1 MGVRTPDFRE
11 VHEMQRYLIFRV
23 GQSILAL
30 IGVSMLVF
38 FLTRLS
44 GNMLDIMLPVSIS
57 QKEFEKIEKAW
68 GFDKPM
74 VVQYIIHV
82 KDLLQGDW
90 GESWK
95 WGSGARE
102 IVFEKFPA
110 TLQLA
115 AFTLTISTILGI
127 SIGILAAIKKDT
139 PFDYGG
145 KIVGLL
151 GHSLPSFW
159 LGVVLIWV
167 FAVLLGWL
175 PSSGRGGIAH
185 MIMPAITLGWFNVA
199 ALMRLT
205 RSAMLE
211 ALDSEYVKLARIK
224 GLSEWKVIW
233 KHCLRNA
240 AVAPLTQFGLVA
252 GSLLTGLV
260 VTETVFAWP
269 GTGLLAVEAVQ
280 ARDYQVIQAAV
291 LFMAG
296 IFIVSNLVVDI
307 LYAYLD
313 PRIRYN

>member
-1 MGVRTPDFRE
+1 
-11 VHEMQRYLIFRV
+11 MQRYLIFRI
-23 GQSILAL
+23 GQSVIAL

-44 GNMLDIMLPVSIS
+44 GNVLDLMLPIEATPEDFARV
-57 QKEFEKIEKAW
+57 EKAW
-68 GFDKPM
+68 GLDKPLI
-74 VVQYIIHV
+74 VQYGV
-82 KDLLQGDW
+82 YVGNVLQGDW

-95 WGSGARE
+95 WGSGALE
-102 IVFEKFPA
+102 IVLEKFPA
-110 TLQLA
+110 TVQLA
-115 AFTLTISTILGI
+115 SFTLLVSTALGLGI
-127 SIGILAAIKKDT
+127 GVLVAVKKGS
-139 PFDYGG
+139 PFDWGG
-145 KIVGLL
+145 KVIALL
-151 GHSLPSFW
+151 GQSLPGFW
-159 LGVVLIWV
+159 LGIVLMWV

-175 PSSGRGGIAH
+175 PTSGKGGLSH
-185 MIMPAITLGWFNVA
+185 MIMPAVTLGWFNVA

-211 ALDSEYVKLARIK
+211 VLDSEYVKLARIK

-240 AVAPLTQFGLVA
+240 AIAPLTYFGLVA
-252 GSLLTGLV
+252 GFLLTGSV

-280 ARDYQVIQAAV
+280 ARDYQVVQAVV
-291 LFMAG
+291 LFMAS

-307 LYAYLD
+307 LYAYVD

>member
-1 MGVRTPDFRE
+1 
-11 VHEMQRYLIFRV
+11 MQRYLIFRV

-30 IGVSMLVF
+30 IGVSILVF
-38 FLTRLS
+38 FLAAVSPDDL
-44 GNMLDIMLPVSIS
+44 LDRIPTGVPPD
-57 QKEFEKIEKAW
+57 FELLVKAW
-68 GFDKPM
+68 GLDKPI
-74 VVQYIIHV
+74 VVQYGLYM
-82 KDLLQGDW
+82 KDVLQGDW
-90 GESWK
+90 GQSWK
-95 WGSGARE
+95 WGGGALE
-102 IVFEKFPA
+102 IVLEKFPA
-110 TLQLA
+110 TVQLA
-115 AFTLTISTILGI
+115 AFTLAISTFLGL
-127 SIGILAAIKKDT
+127 SIGTFVAIKKDT
-139 PFDYGG
+139 PFDWGG
-145 KIVGLL
+145 KIITLL
-151 GHSLPSFW
+151 GQSLPSFW
-159 LGVVLIWV
+159 LGIVLMWV

-175 PSSGRGGIAH
+175 PTSGRGGIAH

-199 ALMRLT
+199 ALIRLT

-240 AVAPLTQFGLVA
+240 AIAPLSHFGLVA
-252 GSLLTGLV
+252 GSLLTGLM

-280 ARDYQVIQAAV
+280 ARDDKVAQAVV

-296 IFIVSNLVVDI
+296 IFIVYNLVVDT

>member
-1 MGVRTPDFRE
+1 
-11 VHEMQRYLIFRV
+11 MQRYLIYRV

-30 IGVSMLVF
+30 IGVSILVF

-44 GNMLDIMLPVSIS
+44 GNVLDIYIYPTPADLERV
-57 QKEFEKIEKAW
+57 EKAW
-68 GFDKPM
+68 GLDKPM
-74 VVQYIIHV
+74 VVQYGIYV
-82 KDLLQGDW
+82 KNVLRGDW

-95 WGSGARE
+95 WGSGALE
-102 IVFEKFPA
+102 IVLEKFPA
-110 TLQLA
+110 TVQLA
-115 AFTLTISTILGI
+115 AFTLAISTALGL
-127 SIGILAAIKKDT
+127 SIGTLVAIKKDT
-139 PFDYGG
+139 PFDWGG
-145 KIVGLL
+145 KIITLL
-151 GHSLPSFW
+151 GQSLPSFW
-159 LGVVLIWV
+159 LGIVLMWV

-175 PSSGRGGIAH
+175 PTSGRGGIAH

-240 AVAPLTQFGLVA
+240 AIAPLTHFGLVA
-252 GSLLTGLV
+252 GSLLTSLM

-280 ARDYQVIQAAV
+280 ARDYQVIQAVV

>member
-1 MGVRTPDFRE
+1 MR
-11 VHEMQRYLIFRV
+11 RYLIYRF
-23 GQSILAL
+23 GQSVLAL
-30 IGVSMLVF
+30 IGVSILAFILAHHSVNESVMLAIE
-38 FLTRLS
+38 LTSEDSERL
-44 GNMLDIMLPVSIS
+44 
-57 QKEFEKIEKAW
+57 EKAW
-68 GFDKPM
+68 GLDKPM
-74 VVQYIIHV
+74 VVQYGIYV
-82 KDLLQGDW
+82 KNVLRGDW

-95 WGSGARE
+95 WGSGALE
-102 IVFEKFPA
+102 IVLEKFPA
-110 TLQLA
+110 TVQLA
-115 AFTLTISTILGI
+115 AFTLAISTFLGL
-127 SIGILAAIKKDT
+127 SIGTLVATKKDT
-139 PFDYGG
+139 PFDWGG
-145 KIVGLL
+145 KIITLL
-151 GHSLPSFW
+151 GQSLPSFW
-159 LGVVLIWV
+159 LGIVLMWV

-175 PSSGRGGIAH
+175 PTSGRGGIAH

-240 AVAPLTQFGLVA
+240 AIAPLSHFGLVA

-307 LYAYLD
+307 LCAYLD

>member
-1 MGVRTPDFRE
+1 
-11 VHEMQRYLIFRV
+11 MQRYLVFRI
-23 GQSILAL
+23 GQSIIAL

-44 GNMLDIMLPVSIS
+44 GNVLDLMLPIEATPEDFARV
-57 QKEFEKIEKAW
+57 EKAW
-68 GFDKPM
+68 GLDKPLI
-74 VVQYIIHV
+74 VQYGV
-82 KDLLQGDW
+82 YVGNVLQGDW

-95 WGSGARE
+95 WGSGALE
-102 IVFEKFPA
+102 IVLEKFPA
-110 TLQLA
+110 TVQLA
-115 AFTLTISTILGI
+115 SFTLLVSTALGLGI
-127 SIGILAAIKKDT
+127 GVLVAVKKGS
-139 PFDYGG
+139 PFDWGG
-145 KIVGLL
+145 KVIALL
-151 GHSLPSFW
+151 GQSLPGFW
-159 LGVVLIWV
+159 LGIVLMWV

-175 PSSGRGGIAH
+175 PTSGKGGLSH
-185 MIMPAITLGWFNVA
+185 MIMPAVTLGWFNVA

-211 ALDSEYVKLARIK
+211 VLDSEYVKLARIK

-240 AVAPLTQFGLVA
+240 AIAPLTYFGLVA
-252 GSLLTGLV
+252 GFLLTGSV

-280 ARDYQVIQAAV
+280 ARDYQVVQAVV
-291 LFMAG
+291 LFMAS

-307 LYAYLD
+307 LYAYVD

>member
-1 MGVRTPDFRE
+1 
-11 VHEMQRYLIFRV
+11 MQRYLLFRV
-23 GQSILAL
+23 GQSMVAL

-44 GNMLDIMLPVSIS
+44 GNVLDLMLPI
-57 QKEFEKIEKAW
+57 EATPEDFERVEKAW
-68 GFDKPM
+68 GLDKPM
-74 VVQYIIHV
+74 VVQYLIYARNV
-82 KDLLQGDW
+82 LRGDW

-95 WGSGARE
+95 WGSGALD
-102 IVFEKFPA
+102 IVLEKFPA
-110 TLQLA
+110 TVQLA
-115 AFTLTISTILGI
+115 SFTLAISTFLGV
-127 SIGILAAIKKDT
+127 SIGMLVATKKDT

-145 KIVGLL
+145 KIIALL
-151 GHSLPSFW
+151 GQSLPSFW
-159 LGVVLIWV
+159 LGIVLMWV

-175 PSSGRGGIAH
+175 PTSGKGGLDH

-211 ALDSEYVKLARIK
+211 VLDSEYVKLARIK
-224 GLSEWKVIW
+224 GLPEWKVIW

-240 AVAPLTQFGLVA
+240 AIAPLTYFGLVA
-252 GSLLTGLV
+252 GFLLTGSV

-280 ARDYQVIQAAV
+280 ARDYQVVQAVV
-291 LFMAG
+291 LFMAS
-296 IFIVSNLVVDI
+296 IFIISNLVVDV

>member
-1 MGVRTPDFRE
+1 
-11 VHEMQRYLIFRV
+11 MQRYLMFRF
-23 GQSILAL
+23 GQSIIAL

-44 GNMLDIMLPVSIS
+44 GNVLDLMLPI
-57 QKEFEKIEKAW
+57 EATPEDFERVEKAW
-68 GFDKPM
+68 GLDKPI
-74 VVQYIIHV
+74 VVQYGLYMKNV
-82 KDLLQGDW
+82 LRGDW

-95 WGSGARE
+95 WGSGALE
-102 IVFEKFPA
+102 IVLEKFPA
-110 TLQLA
+110 TVQLA
-115 AFTLTISTILGI
+115 SFTLIVSTTLGTTIGMLVAT
-127 SIGILAAIKKDT
+127 KKDT
-139 PFDYGG
+139 PFDWGG
-145 KIVGLL
+145 KIVALL
-151 GHSLPSFW
+151 GQSLPSFW
-159 LGVVLIWV
+159 LGIVLMWV

-175 PSSGRGGIAH
+175 PTSGRGGIKH

-205 RSAMLE
+205 RSSMLE
-211 ALDSEYVKLARIK
+211 VMDSEYVKLARIK
-224 GLSEWKVIW
+224 GLPEWKVIW

-240 AVAPLTQFGLVA
+240 AIAPLTYFGLVA
-252 GSLLTGLV
+252 GFLLTGSV

-280 ARDYQVIQAAV
+280 ARDYQVVQAVV

-296 IFIVSNLVVDI
+296 IFILANLVVDV

>member
-1 MGVRTPDFRE
+1 
-11 VHEMQRYLIFRV
+11 MQRYLVFRF
-23 GQSILAL
+23 GQSIIAL

-44 GNMLDIMLPVSIS
+44 GNVLDLMLPI
-57 QKEFEKIEKAW
+57 EATPEDFERVEKAW
-68 GFDKPM
+68 GLDKPI
-74 VVQYIIHV
+74 VVQYALYMKNV
-82 KDLLQGDW
+82 LRGDW

-95 WGSGARE
+95 WGAGALE
-102 IVFEKFPA
+102 IVLEKFPA
-110 TLQLA
+110 TVQLA
-115 AFTLTISTILGI
+115 AFTLIVSTTLGLTIGMLVAT
-127 SIGILAAIKKDT
+127 KKDT
-139 PFDYGG
+139 PFDWGG
-145 KIVGLL
+145 KIIALL
-151 GHSLPSFW
+151 GQSLPSFW
-159 LGVVLIWV
+159 LGIVLMWV

-175 PSSGRGGIAH
+175 PTSGRGGITH

-211 ALDSEYVKLARIK
+211 VLDSEYVKLARIK
-224 GLSEWKVIW
+224 GLPEWKVIW

-240 AVAPLTQFGLVA
+240 AIAPLTYFGLVA
-252 GSLLTGLV
+252 GFLLTGSV

-280 ARDYQVIQAAV
+280 ARDYQVVQAVV
-291 LFMAG
+291 LFMAS
-296 IFIVSNLVVDI
+296 IFILSNLIVDI

>member
-1 MGVRTPDFRE
+1 
-11 VHEMQRYLIFRV
+11 MQRYLIFRV

-44 GNMLDIMLPVSIS
+44 GNVLHFNAAPAD
-57 QKEFEKIEKAW
+57 FERVEKAW
-68 GFDKPM
+68 GLDKPM
-74 VVQYIIHV
+74 VVQYGIYV
-82 KDLLQGDW
+82 KNVLQGDW

-95 WGSGARE
+95 WGGGARE

-115 AFTLTISTILGI
+115 AFTLTISTFLGI
-127 SIGILAAIKKDT
+127 SIGILVAIKKDT

-151 GHSLPSFW
+151 GQSLPSFW
-159 LGVVLIWV
+159 LGIVLIWV

-175 PSSGRGGIAH
+175 PTSGRGGIAH

-224 GLSEWKVIW
+224 GLSEWKVFW

-240 AVAPLTQFGLVA
+240 AIAPLTQFGLVA

-280 ARDYQVIQAAV
+280 ARDSQVVQAV
-291 LFMAG
+291 VVFMAS

-307 LYAYLD
+307 LCAYLD
-313 PRIRYN
+313 PRIRYS

>member
-1 MGVRTPDFRE
+1 
-11 VHEMQRYLIFRV
+11 MQRYLIFRF
-23 GQSILAL
+23 GQSIIAL

-44 GNMLDIMLPVSIS
+44 GNVLDLMLPI
-57 QKEFEKIEKAW
+57 EATPEDFERVEKAW
-68 GFDKPM
+68 GLDKPI
-74 VVQYIIHV
+74 VVQYGLYMKNV
-82 KDLLQGDW
+82 LRGDW

-95 WGSGARE
+95 WGAGALE
-102 IVFEKFPA
+102 IVLEKFPA
-110 TLQLA
+110 TVQLA
-115 AFTLTISTILGI
+115 AFTLVVSTTLGLTIGMLVAT
-127 SIGILAAIKKDT
+127 KKDT
-139 PFDYGG
+139 PFDWGG
-145 KIVGLL
+145 KIVALL
-151 GHSLPSFW
+151 GQSLPSFW
-159 LGVVLIWV
+159 LGIVLMWV

-175 PSSGRGGIAH
+175 PTSGRGGITH

-211 ALDSEYVKLARIK
+211 VLDSEYVKLARIK
-224 GLSEWKVIW
+224 GLPEWKVIW

-240 AVAPLTQFGLVA
+240 AIAPLTYFGLVA
-252 GSLLTGLV
+252 GFLLTGSV

-280 ARDYQVIQAAV
+280 ARDYQVVQAVV
-291 LFMAG
+291 LFMAS
-296 IFIVSNLVVDI
+296 IFILSNLIVDI

>member
-1 MGVRTPDFRE
+1 
-11 VHEMQRYLIFRV
+11 MQRYLIFRIS
-23 GQSILAL
+23 QSILAL
-30 IGVSMLVF
+30 IGVSILVF

-44 GNMLDIMLPVSIS
+44 GNVLDFYPTSADLERV
-57 QKEFEKIEKAW
+57 EKAW
-68 GFDKPM
+68 GLDKPM
-74 VVQYIIHV
+74 VVQYAIYV
-82 KDLLQGDW
+82 KNVLRGDW
-90 GESWK
+90 GQSWK
-95 WGSGARE
+95 WGSGALE
-102 IVFEKFPA
+102 IVLEKFPA

-115 AFTLTISTILGI
+115 AFTLAISTFLGL
-127 SIGILAAIKKDT
+127 SIGTLVAIKKDT
-139 PFDYGG
+139 PFDWGG
-145 KIVGLL
+145 KIITLL
-151 GHSLPSFW
+151 GQSLPSFW
-159 LGVVLIWV
+159 LGIVLMWV

-175 PSSGRGGIAH
+175 PTSGRGGIAH

-199 ALMRLT
+199 ALIRLT

-240 AVAPLTQFGLVA
+240 AIAPLTHFGLVA
-252 GSLLTGLV
+252 GSLLTGLI
-260 VTETVFAWP
+260 VTETVFDWP

-280 ARDYQVIQAAV
+280 ARDYQVVQAVV

-307 LYAYLD
+307 LCAYLD

>member
-1 MGVRTPDFRE
+1 
-11 VHEMQRYLIFRV
+11 MQRYLIFRV
-23 GQSILAL
+23 GQSFVAL

-44 GNMLDIMLPVSIS
+44 GNVLDLMLPI
-57 QKEFEKIEKAW
+57 EATPEDFERVEKAW
-68 GFDKPM
+68 GLDKPM
-74 VVQYIIHV
+74 VVQYLIYARNV
-82 KDLLQGDW
+82 LRGDW

-95 WGSGARE
+95 WGSGALD
-102 IVFEKFPA
+102 IVLEKFPA
-110 TLQLA
+110 TVQLA
-115 AFTLTISTILGI
+115 SFTLAVSTFLGI
-127 SIGILAAIKKDT
+127 SIGMLVATKKDT

-145 KIVGLL
+145 KIIALL
-151 GHSLPSFW
+151 GQSLPSFW
-159 LGVVLIWV
+159 LGIVLMWV

-175 PSSGRGGIAH
+175 PTSGRGGITH

-211 ALDSEYVKLARIK
+211 VLDSEYVKLARIK
-224 GLSEWKVIW
+224 GLPEWKVIW

-240 AVAPLTQFGLVA
+240 AIAPLTYFGLVA
-252 GSLLTGLV
+252 GFLLTGSV

-280 ARDYQVIQAAV
+280 ARDYQVVQAVV
-291 LFMAG
+291 LFMAS
-296 IFIVSNLVVDI
+296 IFIASNLVVDI